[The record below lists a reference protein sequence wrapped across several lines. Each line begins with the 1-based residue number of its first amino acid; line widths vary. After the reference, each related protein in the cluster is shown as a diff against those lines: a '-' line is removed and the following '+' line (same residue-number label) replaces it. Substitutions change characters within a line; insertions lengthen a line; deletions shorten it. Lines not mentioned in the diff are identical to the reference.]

1 MNKALSKIVAL
12 KKGFV
17 NELRGLSI
25 VIGLIAGIVILGA
38 IVALVV
44 SEIGLSLPTQ
54 DNTSVA
60 WNTTQFGLQTF
71 GNIFKQMPLLGT
83 IVILLVIA
91 AAALGIFAFFGSKE
105 GRSF

>member
-1 MNKALSKIVAL
+1 MDFLKNIVAF

-25 VIGLIAGIVILGA
+25 VVGLIAGIVILGS
-38 IVALVV
+38 IVALVIN
-44 SEIGLSLPTQ
+44 EIGASLPTQ
-54 DNTSVA
+54 STESVA

-71 GNIFKQMPLLGT
+71 QNIFKQMPLLGT

-91 AAALGIFAFFGSKE
+91 AAALGIFAFFGSK